1 MTAGPGGA
9 APDRPGPGTGRFS
22 PGQPGPGGPKAPAE
36 PEPGGSGSGH
46 PALGDRPFAAAL
58 ARARTEH
65 RALVLDGAS
74 GTELERRGADISGDL
89 WAAALLDSDPQ
100 LVAAMHAAYLDAG
113 AEVIESISYQATMPG
128 LVAAGHTEH
137 RARALL
143 GRSWELVAQAAGG
156 RRTPD
161 GHPVLAASAIGPYGA
176 YLADGSEYTGDYPAG
191 VDSAHLQEFHAE
203 RIAVLAAAGCRLFA
217 CETIPHAAEVAALVA
232 VLARHPEAE
241 WWLSLSIRTDAHGGI
256 TLADGTPL
264 AAVLDGLPAPGTP
277 GAPAAVGVNCCPARL
292 VTPAL
297 AEVRAAGHAGLAYPN
312 SGEIYAAATGTWSL
326 PEDEHAPDTPPARRQ
341 SAGARSDAE
350 HSVAEP
356 PAGEGADPAGARSAH
371 DAVDPG
377 TAADPAGFAAAAAGW
392 VRAGAVMIGGCCRT
406 TPAVVRALAQ
416 RT

>member
-1 MTAGPGGA
+1 MTAGPGGS
-9 APDRPGPGTGRFS
+9 APDH
-22 PGQPGPGGPKAPAE
+22 PGPGGSE
-36 PEPGGSGSGH
+36 V
-46 PALGDRPFAAAL
+46 LDRPFAAAL
-58 ARARTEH
+58 SRARTQR

-74 GTELERRGADISGDL
+74 GTELERRGADVSGDL

-113 AEVIESISYQATMPG
+113 AEVVESISYQATVPG
-128 LVAAGHTEH
+128 LVAAGHPED

-143 GRSWELVAQAAGG
+143 ARSWELVAQAAGG

-161 GHPVLAASAIGPYGA
+161 GHPVLAASSIGPYGA

-241 WWLSLSIRTDAHGGI
+241 WWLSLSIRTDARGGI

-264 AAVLDGLPAPGTP
+264 AAVLDGLPAPGTA

-292 VTPAL
+292 VAPAL

-312 SGEIYAAATGTWSL
+312 SGETYDAATGTWSL
-326 PEDEHAPDTPPARRQ
+326 PDEEHAADTPPAGP
-341 SAGARSDAE
+341 APTDE
-350 HSVAEP
+350 H
-356 PAGEGADPAGARSAH
+356 PAGEHSSNEHSAGEHAAGDDADPPGGQTTH
-371 DAVDPG
+371 DAVDPV
-377 TAADPAGFAAAAAGW
+377 GFAAAAVDW
-392 VRAGAVMIGGCCRT
+392 VGAGAAMIGGCCRT

-416 RT
+416 RS